1 MNFRI
6 QVILLSIYCLL
17 TSNSVSA
24 QENNSDRV
32 INLRQQIQELEK
44 QSSEYKKTI
53 TQKQQ
58 EGKTLK
64 RELSILENQIAR
76 LKINIL
82 STNRKIDLTALE
94 IDDLE
99 NEISTTKNRID
110 SNRKMISALLKQM
123 NIIEKQDL
131 AAVLLANPRISDFF
145 SHVEHINN
153 LQGQLA
159 GNLKTFLELKNEL
172 EERKNAAENKKQ
184 EFQTLNRRQQ
194 SQKTASEENQ
204 VAKND
209 LLAKTKGQEQKF
221 QELLNETERKK
232 AEFYQS
238 LEKLES
244 EAKEQGIYIVRVKA
258 ASIPAKGTK
267 LFKMPMDDYIITQGY
282 GNTSFAKRG
291 AYGGAPHNGIDIKA
305 GLGSEI
311 KSIGAGTVLAKGFN
325 NAAGNWIAVRHD
337 NDLVSVYGHM
347 KSPSLILGGERV
359 NENTV
364 LGYEGATGFVTG
376 SHLHLSLYHEFFS
389 FIGPKTGQVYFNYWT
404 GSLNPFDYM

>member
-204 VAKND
+204 VAKNEARNKNFRNF
-209 LLAKTKGQEQKF
+209 LTKRKEKKLNSIKALKNLNQRPKNRGYILS
-221 QELLNETERKK
+221 ELRPPQ
-232 AEFYQS
+232 FRQ
-238 LEKLES
+238 
-244 EAKEQGIYIVRVKA
+244 KEQSCLKCRW
-258 ASIPAKGTK
+258 
-267 LFKMPMDDYIITQGY
+267 MII
-282 GNTSFAKRG
+282 
-291 AYGGAPHNGIDIKA
+291 
-305 GLGSEI
+305 
-311 KSIGAGTVLAKGFN
+311 
-325 NAAGNWIAVRHD
+325 
-337 NDLVSVYGHM
+337 
-347 KSPSLILGGERV
+347 
-359 NENTV
+359 
-364 LGYEGATGFVTG
+364 
-376 SHLHLSLYHEFFS
+376 
-389 FIGPKTGQVYFNYWT
+389 
-404 GSLNPFDYM
+404 